1 MISVTIQPL
10 TLNRL
15 NKKIIYLA
23 AWVSFGGLGSCGKWA
38 KPQPPPVAETQQPT
52 SAIVAPAV
60 GSKAQIQLMIFQLI
74 ADSTAAA
81 GERCALISTQRFEGR
96 LKKSLKPPDFI
107 QPGDLICTFLDANGA
122 VLSTHVEEDP
132 LTASVEAAEED
143 GTLKRHLIQRTSA
156 ELVLRVQH
164 TPDLRQLVVGKVMNN
179 QSITIIATF
188 AL

>member
-1 MISVTIQPL
+1 MNNKNS
-10 TLNRL
+10 NRL

-23 AWVSFGGLGSCGKWA
+23 AWASLGGLGSCGKWA
-38 KPQPPPVAETQQPT
+38 KPQPPSIAETQQPT
-52 SAIVAPAV
+52 STIAAPAV
-60 GSKAQIQLMIFQLI
+60 GSKDQIQLMIFQLS

-81 GERCALISTQRFEGR
+81 GERCELISSQRFEGR

-107 QPGDLICTFLDANGA
+107 QPGDLICTFLDAGGA

-143 GTLKRHLIQRTSA
+143 GTLKRHLVQRTTA
-156 ELVLRVQH
+156 ELVLRVQ
-164 TPDLRQLVVGKVMNN
+164 TSPDLRQLVIGKVKND

-188 AL
+188 TL